1 MAQAGQHIECAEA
14 HVVLH
19 VDAQCLH
26 LTIPERIGGGVLG
39 KGGGRGLTAVGVGPH
54 PPQVHTCGQQVLRMH
69 LPVGLHVQTIGGKGH
84 VGEGQVT
91 AQAIGVTVDG
101 ALHFLAVDAHVQV
114 HRHAART
121 LQAVAHLIEAPVL
134 TRRMEGDAA
143 HPWIG
148 VRTCAGRIPEILVFL
163 VLHRCPQLLAAVD
176 AEAVLADESL
186 RLVTGACHLAVGRV
200 VVVVMRQRSTEHQ
213 RMVLGGGV
221 EHGGTIPATAGR
233 IKARGAARLQAGLEA
248 CLRQL
253 HINDTAQ
260 GARAVQHR
268 GRPLDH
274 LDALS
279 QPQRHERGHGPHRL
293 GRVEAHAIDQQHD
306 GIALQAANDRVLP
319 LGTVAVDR
327 QARFVAQ
334 RLTHV
339 LRLTAR
345 QLVTSHHGRGHRRTL
360 ALGGVALGGDGDTRQ
375 GGIGSC
381 ARLGGRNRLHLLLG
395 KTRPMPSRQGRAQ
408 RQHHGMPRPAPARS
422 RSHARPSC
430 GKAHRV
436 LGCTHPVSPCNDH
449 HETVVRM
456 STEPTSVGMV
466 ASHAPNLAA
475 PCCPCD
481 RQPSAEVAPRCAP
494 SRTRPNHG
502 RPPGRPPC
510 GGDSVSWTGKGAP

>member
-1 MAQAGQHIECAEA
+1 
-14 HVVLH
+14 
-19 VDAQCLH
+19 
-26 LTIPERIGGGVLG
+26 
-39 KGGGRGLTAVGVGPH
+39 
-54 PPQVHTCGQQVLRMH
+54 MH

-101 ALHFLAVDAHVQV
+101 ALHFLAVDAHIQV

-134 TRRMEGDAA
+134 ARRMEGDAA
-143 HPWIG
+143 HPRVG

-176 AEAVLADESL
+176 AEAVLADDPL

-200 VVVVMRQRSTEHQ
+200 VVVVMRQRSTQHQ

-233 IKARGAARLQAGLEA
+233 IKARSAARLQAGLEA

-274 LDALS
+274 LDTLG
-279 QPQRHERGHGPHRL
+279 QPQRHERGHGAHRL
-293 GRVEAHAIDQQHD
+293 RRVEAHAIDQQHD

-345 QLVTSHHGRGHRRTL
+345 QLVTSHHGRGHRRAL

-375 GGIGSC
+375 GGIRSC
-381 ARLGGRNRLHLLLG
+381 TRLGGCNRLHFFLG
-395 KTRPMPSRQGRAQ
+395 QARPMPSRQGRAQ
-408 RQHHGMPRPAPARS
+408 RQHHGTPCPAPARS

-430 GKAHRV
+430 RDAHRV

-456 STEPTSVGMV
+456 STEPASVRKV
-466 ASHAPNLAA
+466 ISHAPNLATL
-475 PCCPCD
+475 CCLGD
-481 RQPSAEVAPRCAP
+481 RQPSVEVAPRCAP
-494 SRTRPNHG
+494 SRLRPNRG

-510 GGDSVSWTGKGAP
+510 GDDSVSWTGKGAP

>member
-1 MAQAGQHIECAEA
+1 
-14 HVVLH
+14 
-19 VDAQCLH
+19 
-26 LTIPERIGGGVLG
+26 
-39 KGGGRGLTAVGVGPH
+39 
-54 PPQVHTCGQQVLRMH
+54 
-69 LPVGLHVQTIGGKGH
+69 
-84 VGEGQVT
+84 
-91 AQAIGVTVDG
+91 
-101 ALHFLAVDAHVQV
+101 
-114 HRHAART
+114 
-121 LQAVAHLIEAPVL
+121 
-134 TRRMEGDAA
+134 
-143 HPWIG
+143 
-148 VRTCAGRIPEILVFL
+148 
-163 VLHRCPQLLAAVD
+163 
-176 AEAVLADESL
+176 
-186 RLVTGACHLAVGRV
+186 
-200 VVVVMRQRSTEHQ
+200 MRQRSTQHQ

-221 EHGGTIPATAGR
+221 EHSGTIPAPAGR
-233 IKARGAARLQAGLEA
+233 IEARSAARLQAGLEA
-248 CLRQL
+248 RLRQL

-274 LDALS
+274 LDTLGQA
-279 QPQRHERGHGPHRL
+279 QRHERGHSPHRL

-306 GIALQAANDRVLP
+306 GIALQAANDRILP

-327 QARFVAQ
+327 KARFVAQ

-345 QLVTSHHGRGHRRTL
+345 QLVTSHHGRGHRRAL

-381 ARLGGRNRLHLLLG
+381 ARLGSRNRLHLLLLG

-408 RQHHGMPRPAPARS
+408 RQHHGMPCPAPARS
-422 RSHARPSC
+422 RSRARPLC

-449 HETVVRM
+449 HETVARM
-456 STEPTSVGMV
+456 STVTASVGRV

-475 PCCPCD
+475 PCCPDD

-510 GGDSVSWTGKGAP
+510 GGDSVSWTGKGVP